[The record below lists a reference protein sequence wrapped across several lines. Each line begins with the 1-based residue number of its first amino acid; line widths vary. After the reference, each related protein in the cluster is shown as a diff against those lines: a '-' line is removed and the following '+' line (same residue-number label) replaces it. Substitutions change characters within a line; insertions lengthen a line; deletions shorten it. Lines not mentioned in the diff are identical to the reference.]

1 MTKILGQIWIWG
13 ALFHTTQKTNNVGRL
28 YPEFSRVSTLYR
40 VGGGGGEL
48 REIFEKV
55 ALVYEGTLIQKLQKI
70 MNTALLSQEI
80 LSRIVFGSVI

>member
-40 VGGGGGEL
+40 IGEGEL

-55 ALVYEGTLIQKLQKI
+55 VLVYEGTLIQKLQKI